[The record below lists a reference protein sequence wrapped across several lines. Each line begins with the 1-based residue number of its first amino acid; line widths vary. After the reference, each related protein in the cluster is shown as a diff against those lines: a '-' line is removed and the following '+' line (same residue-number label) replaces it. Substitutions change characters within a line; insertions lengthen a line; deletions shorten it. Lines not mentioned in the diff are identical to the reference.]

1 MVFMWTYK
9 IQKELHRFA
18 HLKNYNPK
26 LVKGAAYN
34 GEYIGEIGNR
44 GASNREHLHL
54 EKVVDGKTVD
64 PASDLNKLIIGKH

>member
-1 MVFMWTYK
+1 MDIQDTEGTTY
-9 IQKELHRFA
+9 RFA

-34 GEYIGEIGNR
+34 GEYIGEIGNT

-64 PASDLNKLIIGKH
+64 PASDLNKLTIGKS